1 MSTFFGIPLSKH
13 EENILTGVIIDV
25 ADGTQAPVT
34 DEYILHKLIDIVNE
48 KDELKAQLR
57 KTKQEL
63 WAVKK
68 ELSQMNQDRYIVSD
82 INSSSKYTIAPAEEL
97 RMLCIENDLF
107 TCADNKQYERFFEMN
122 EKGAELGLL
131 ASYAYACS
139 DDISYSDVY
148 DIFEKASKEY
158 GGDVAKEIGL

>member
-1 MSTFFGIPLSKH
+1 MSTFLGIPLSSH

-25 ADGTQAPVT
+25 ADKTHTSLSEEAV
-34 DEYILHKLIDIVNE
+34 LHKLIDIVSE
-48 KDELKAQLR
+48 KNKLEVQLR
-57 KTKQEL
+57 QIKHEL
-63 WAVKK
+63 WTVKK

-82 INSSSKYTIAPAEEL
+82 ISSSSKYTIAPAEEL
-97 RMLCIENDLF
+97 RMLCIENNLF

-131 ASYAYACS
+131 TSYAYACN

-158 GGDVAKEIGL
+158 GGDVAKEIDL